1 MKTVLKAQAVALAL
15 LAAQPAMAKCWE
27 DPVPVRDVYV
37 DYDGLT
43 FHATCWNCDRHQ
55 TIVYMPGFGDAG
67 TSGDPILHRDEFRKY
82 GVLSIDPLNQG
93 QSDHEVVTDLVPF
106 MNEVIRRFMDHERIR
121 RAYFVGHSVGA
132 FQVLAFQ
139 DAYPNRV
146 KNRVVLLDD
155 GQISFQ
161 DLPNLVFPG
170 GNDFGIPAGEYSIGD
185 VNKMFCG
192 APEMGMTFD
201 ECVAGIDAYS
211 AFGVEPTWDH
221 LRKVLLITRDFSI
234 PTIPGVSEAL
244 DSAFEDASLAF
255 SESVHHA
262 EWIQIPGAQH
272 NLSSNTEWAD
282 ATAEA
287 IAQFLP

>member
-1 MKTVLKAQAVALAL
+1 MARCPEA
-15 LAAQPAMAKCWE
+15 PA
-27 DPVPVRDVYV
+27 PVRDVYV

-43 FHATCWNCDRHQ
+43 FHATCWNCDRHE
-55 TIVYMPGFGDAG
+55 TIVYLPGFGDAG

-93 QSDHEVVTDLVPF
+93 QSDHDVVTDLVPF
-106 MNEVIRRFMDHERIR
+106 MNEVIRRFMDRERIHK
-121 RAYFVGHSVGA
+121 AYFVGHSAGA

-139 DAYPNRV
+139 DAYPHRV

-161 DLPNLVFPG
+161 ELPSLVFPE
-170 GNDFGIPAGEYSIGD
+170 GNDFGLPAGEYSIGD
-185 VNKMFCG
+185 LNAMFCG
-192 APEMGMTFD
+192 APEMGMTYD

-211 AFGVEPTWDH
+211 AFRVEPTWRH

-244 DSAFEDASLAF
+244 DSAFRDAARAF
-255 SESVHHA
+255 TRSVRHA
-262 EWIQIPGAQH
+262 EWVQIPGAEH
-272 NLSSNTEWAD
+272 NLFSKTEWAD
-282 ATAEA
+282 PTAEA
-287 IAQFLP
+287 IARFLP